1 MKYTLSN
8 ENIANYNECADFE
21 FPRYTSQII
30 NLANQNA
37 QATRPRAVG
46 QLTEI
51 FALFINYAADIS
63 IDNWKQ
69 FYMQEH
75 PNAFEEA
82 TVKICNQINNLRQAL
97 ELIDEEMVRQ
107 WVEDLIIY
115 KTYNGLYL
123 QKAILASLAHKTNSE
138 YRLATPD
145 DEAKGIDGYVG
156 GVAYSIKPITY
167 KTMDQLSETILAKMI
182 FYTKT
187 KTGLTIEVED

>member
-8 ENIANYNECADFE
+8 ENIANYNECAAFE